1 MADQLFPEFDDGYE
15 DDDELEVESTE
26 SDDEEQDAAAIDGD
40 EDDVLMDVK
49 TPLFDFDTGDFVLNK
64 SGKMRVASP
73 DEAWGQWCV
82 KSVATPRY
90 HLLAYGQNYGVDE
103 EGAMAELD
111 TESKLNALEAEITD
125 ALLADPN
132 NRTADVGEI
141 VWSRSALDPSAVV
154 GHVDVENA
162 DQTTIGLT
170 ITETGP
176 EIGGE

>member
-1 MADQLFPEFDDGYE
+1 MADQLFPQFDDGYE
-15 DDDELEVESTE
+15 DDDELEVESTD
-26 SDDEEQDAAAIDGD
+26 SDDEEQDAAAIED
-40 EDDVLMDVK
+40 EDDVLMDVR
-49 TPLFDFDTGDFVLNK
+49 TPLFDFDTGDFVLSK
-64 SGKMRVASP
+64 SGKMMDADP
-73 DEAWGQWCV
+73 DEAWSQWCV

-111 TESKLNALEAEITD
+111 TESKLNALEEEITD

-132 NRTADVGEI
+132 NRTADVGEFE
-141 VWSRSALDPSAVV
+141 WGRSPSAPDSVI
-154 GHVDVENA
+154 GHVEVENA

-170 ITETGP
+170 ITETDS